1 MFHQSLGTYIV
12 RWACCILN
20 KQTYLATKLAVETEE
35 HNVNNERGINAL
47 AVIWNAPGQ
56 KKTLQTPTQNFFLT
70 TVRFSNSDNL

>member
-1 MFHQSLGTYIV
+1 MFHQSLGAYIV

-47 AVIWNAPGQ
+47 AVIWNAP
-56 KKTLQTPTQNFFLT
+56 
-70 TVRFSNSDNL
+70 